1 MKSSTTSKHA
11 STRNTPIL
19 PCGRT
24 RRRGLGCILGLCL
37 TLTGAPGWSQTTPLS
52 QQHPSSASSDFDTQ
66 VWLVDMSAR
75 LEKYI
80 DDPRLRLEMAR
91 RVHYEARKVDLPP
104 ELVLAVIHT
113 ESTFDPEAISSA
125 GALGL
130 MQIMPFWKL
139 IIGEKTDDLMN
150 LHTNIRYGVTILQH
164 YLEKENGNLTRALAR
179 YNGSLGKTWYPE
191 RVYANLE
198 RHWEAD

>member
-1 MKSSTTSKHA
+1 MKSSTISKHA
-11 STRNTPIL
+11 SKRNTPTH
-19 PCGRT
+19 PCGRL
-24 RRRGLGCILGLCL
+24 RPGGLILGLCL
-37 TLTGAPGWSQTTPLS
+37 TLTGLPGWGQTTHPS
-52 QQHPSSASSDFDTQ
+52 QQYLSPATADFDTQ
-66 VWLVDMSAR
+66 VWLIDVSAR
-75 LEKYI
+75 LERYI
-80 DDPRLRLEMAR
+80 DDPTLRLEMAR

-130 MQIMPFWKL
+130 MQVMPFWKI
-139 IIGEKTDDLMN
+139 IIGDKTDDLMN

-198 RHWEAD
+198 RHWELN

>member
-1 MKSSTTSKHA
+1 MKSSTISKHA
-11 STRNTPIL
+11 SKRNTPTH
-19 PCGRT
+19 PYGRL
-24 RRRGLGCILGLCL
+24 RPGGLILGLCL
-37 TLTGAPGWSQTTPLS
+37 TLTGLPGWGQTTHTS
-52 QQHPSSASSDFDTQ
+52 QQYLSPATADFDTQ
-66 VWLVDMSAR
+66 VWLTDMSAR
-75 LEKYI
+75 LERYI
-80 DDPRLRLEMAR
+80 DDPTLRLEVAR

-130 MQIMPFWKL
+130 MQVMPFWKI
-139 IIGEKTDDLMN
+139 IIGDKTDDLMN

-198 RHWEAD
+198 RHWELN